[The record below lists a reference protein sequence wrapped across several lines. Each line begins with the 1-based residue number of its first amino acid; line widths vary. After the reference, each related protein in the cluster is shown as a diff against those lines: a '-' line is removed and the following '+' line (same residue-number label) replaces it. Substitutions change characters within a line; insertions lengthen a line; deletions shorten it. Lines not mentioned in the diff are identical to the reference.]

1 MILET
6 KRLILREY
14 TYNDFDGLKAIIT
27 DPETMKYY
35 TCPYDE
41 NGVKRWLDWCINS
54 YRENGFGLLAIEL
67 KESGEFIGD
76 CGISLQKIDGELL
89 PEIGYHINKRHWKKG
104 YAREAAEAA
113 RDWLFENTAYE
124 VAYSYM
130 NSENIASYSTAKSM
144 GMTKIK
150 EYSDGDEH
158 LAVYAITRAEWLRI
172 KERKMKKIL
181 ISGFEK
187 FGGEEINPSWEAV
200 SRLPDVIDGYSLC
213 KIRIPVVFGN
223 AAQKVMGLAERI
235 NPDVILC
242 IGQAGGRQA
251 VTPELVAINYRYA
264 AIPDNIGNQPKD
276 VPISEGGES
285 AYFSTLPVRKMAHA
299 INECQIPSQV
309 SYSAG
314 AYVCNDLLYIL
325 LEKYK
330 NTDTKVGFIHV
341 PYCTEQGKD
350 PSMSIDDMV
359 KALIVAI
366 RNID

>member
-54 YRENGFGLLAIEL
+54 YRKNGFGLLAIEL

-130 NSENIASYSTAKSM
+130 NSENIASYSTAKSI

-172 KERKMKKIL
+172 KERK
-181 ISGFEK
+181 
-187 FGGEEINPSWEAV
+187 
-200 SRLPDVIDGYSLC
+200 
-213 KIRIPVVFGN
+213 
-223 AAQKVMGLAERI
+223 
-235 NPDVILC
+235 
-242 IGQAGGRQA
+242 
-251 VTPELVAINYRYA
+251 
-264 AIPDNIGNQPKD
+264 
-276 VPISEGGES
+276 
-285 AYFSTLPVRKMAHA
+285 
-299 INECQIPSQV
+299 
-309 SYSAG
+309 
-314 AYVCNDLLYIL
+314 
-325 LEKYK
+325 
-330 NTDTKVGFIHV
+330 
-341 PYCTEQGKD
+341 
-350 PSMSIDDMV
+350 
-359 KALIVAI
+359 
-366 RNID
+366 